1 MKKEKS
7 NGSGKSLPLSTPIS
21 RPLTKKEL
29 ENLKEV
35 RHYGI
40 VDLKKY
46 IQKIKK
52 NIAVFNE
59 AIAKERKEMK
69 RISGMI
75 KVLENDI
82 KDANDKLHN

>member
-1 MKKEKS
+1 M
-7 NGSGKSLPLSTPIS
+7 PIS

-29 ENLKEV
+29 ENLKVV
-35 RHYGI
+35 RSYGI

-46 IQKIKK
+46 LLKIKK
-52 NIAVFNE
+52 NIGVFKE